1 MTVLY
6 VVLPLAL
13 LIAAAAVWGFSWAV
27 RRGQFDD
34 LDTPSQRMLLDDDPV
49 VMDPLDAPA
58 SPDRL
63 GEAPNSS
70 PSTEPKQVSS
80 KR

>member
-49 VMDPLDAPA
+49 AMGPLDDPA
-58 SPDRL
+58 SADRL
-63 GEAPNSS
+63 GEAPRPGLSVDPN
-70 PSTEPKQVSS
+70 ELSS